1 MDKFYQFFER
11 GFNYIFEQW
20 DARVSAFFWEHLR
33 ITGIAIV
40 VAVLIALPLGL
51 LVSRVRWLATPIL
64 GFLNI
69 LYTIPS
75 LAFLALLI
83 PFTGLN
89 PITTILVLIMY
100 SQTMLVRNIALGLN
114 AIDPATL
121 EAARGMG
128 MNKWQVLWKVELPL
142 ALPVMIAGL
151 RIASLAT
158 ISIATVGAWV
168 GANTLGQLFRDDNP
182 RKIAAGIILIALIAI
197 VVDQVYRLIERAA
210 SQYRRKPAPA
220 KKVASITKPQQA

>member
-1 MDKFYQFFER
+1 MDKFYQFFEK
-11 GFNYIFEQW
+11 GFSYIFEQW
-20 DARVSAFFWEHLR
+20 EQRISLYFWEHLR
-33 ITGIAIV
+33 ITGIALL
-40 VAVLIALPLGL
+40 VAVVIALPLGL

-83 PFTGLN
+83 PLTGLN

-121 EAARGMG
+121 ETARGMG

-168 GANTLGQLFRDDNP
+168 GADTLGQLFRDDNP
-182 RKIAAGIILIALIAI
+182 KKIAAGIILIAAIAL
-197 VVDQVYRLIERAA
+197 VVDQIYRLMERAA
-210 SQYRRKPAPA
+210 SQHRRKPAPA
-220 KKVASITKPQQA
+220 KNATIVTKPQET

>member
-1 MDKFYQFFER
+1 MDKVYQFFEK

-20 DARVSAFFWEHLR
+20 DARVSVFFWEHLR
-33 ITGIAIV
+33 ITGIALL

-51 LVSRVRWLATPIL
+51 LISRVRWLSTPVL
-64 GFLNI
+64 GLLNI

-83 PFTGLN
+83 PITGLN
-89 PITTILVLIMY
+89 PLTTILVLIMY

-114 AIDPATL
+114 AIDPSTL

-168 GANTLGQLFRDDNP
+168 GADTLGQLFRDDNP
-182 RKIAAGIILIALIAI
+182 KKIAAGIILIALIAI
-197 VVDQVYRLIERAA
+197 VVDLVYRLIERAA
-210 SQYRRKPAPA
+210 SQHRRKPSPT
-220 KKVASITKPQQA
+220 KKAAFRAQPQQA